1 LENFTFCI
9 YYVNTFFEWMAKMK
23 GISLHNLLYLHSS
36 DEHWPKA
43 EFVQQAVALLPLGQ
57 SLLLTKSSRV
67 MNGF

>member
-1 LENFTFCI
+1 
-9 YYVNTFFEWMAKMK
+9 MAKMK
-23 GISLHNLLYLHSS
+23 GISLHNLLYLHSF